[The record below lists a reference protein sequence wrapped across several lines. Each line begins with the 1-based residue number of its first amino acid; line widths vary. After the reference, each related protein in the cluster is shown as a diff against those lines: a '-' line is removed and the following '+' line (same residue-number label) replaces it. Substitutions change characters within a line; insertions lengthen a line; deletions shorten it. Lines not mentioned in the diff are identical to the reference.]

1 MEERRGGVNET
12 KEMDELENV
21 GGEIRWRQKRKKRG
35 GSERCGARG

>member
-21 GGEIRWRQKRKKRG
+21 GGGNKGRG
-35 GSERCGARG
+35 RRENRGR